1 MDLKLEKLIADSR
14 SLRSEFSDLAEVFVT
29 ACEDMRDTGMPIDGS
44 LLERGAQANFRFLS
58 LVDAY
63 LTLDVDRSGDH
74 AMREKPRTLDHLDEL
89 IERVIESAKQ
99 QSTRSELDGLLTK
112 ASQIEWPESAD
123 ETFVNDLATA
133 IASGRAYLASADT
146 QQLMILS
153 VTNPAIALAK
163 IIEHSTEIDEEQH
176 EKLSDAVEGHFGKRL
191 LRTALRNRLRFRSGN
206 IGENTSTEESF
217 DANTVESPSEAFKVA
232 TDASDVA
239 CSHPLQLV
247 AESEPEQVEIT
258 NTRAEEKASDSSSH
272 ESQPDSQGLG
282 TSQEENEIP
291 NSQAAFSCKDNSVV
305 DVDEPTI
312 SIEEEVLVAS
322 KSSLN
327 GSPAMY
333 AGIPSHLTS
342 YGSFTEQFYVNQSG
356 QVKEQSLFTNR
367 NDSAYNLE
375 RAYEHW
381 LTNKQ
386 FAHVWT
392 ICRAIECIGKTP
404 PSRTTDLSDLSQ
416 FLQGGASIR
425 KLGEQSRTQRLREAI
440 KYEEAEPNLLLTLFI
455 QAFSPAT
462 EDFLNDKEIELL
474 IERCA
479 SADENLKRVIS
490 KVLQMHARDS
500 FSIDLIRS
508 RVFEVPSVTTGAIEE
523 TMKNHAS
530 ILHEEVRKLWSAAG
544 GRIRTTHSR
553 EAWDEFIAIAD
564 QIFEPAYKV
573 QETGQLSLQE
583 FEKRVLK
590 LRDYAKRICERND
603 VQQGDRKRFERSVET
618 LISLAMNLV
627 SWSKDLERAKRR
639 NDDHVEQLIPS
650 IELKALLSY
659 SESKDPWLAT
669 FCLLLKLVFHETG
682 KDSGHHKLQPNSG
695 IQFSFT
701 FEDICKY
708 PDLLKFVSL
717 DEISDSIYIEP
728 TQVSDPLALA
738 CILLEDPI
746 SVTVSAPTQLFSQL
760 FADGRF
766 ELLKV
771 NSKLLSS
778 QQKEEFKR
786 FQAGQ
791 GMQVAQLITQL
802 KQSHRSLQELALPVS
817 EQVSRI
823 LRECESLGDGL
834 LDDSLDSTLFL
845 EYLSQVCEYCDTTLN
860 EGARQLL
867 DRTLSL
873 TLERRQQLE
882 QKIQLRQ
889 FADALYLLGEK
900 GKRDSGWQR
909 ETTWRDLAKI
919 EFAEPALALRRIIDQ
934 ADFAKEFLTEW
945 ARGYEGQ
952 IRADQ
957 PLRTKFARMMF
968 SSTDKDDASSK
979 PRGRNESS
987 GFRVSCK
994 NVLDWF
1000 AAQKLNPTF
1009 VPQLRQ
1015 YSDIIILTP
1024 LVKSSSPSFVE
1035 SLRSHAAKEFG
1046 KDSKDLGVFLVPGI
1060 TEAVRADVMREFS
1073 SHGLRASIIDDLD
1086 ICRLLNP
1093 GGKKINLLLGL
1104 VEQVLEQQPLQAFS
1118 PYHKHDG
1125 QHVTQ
1130 EMFVGRRDQVRE
1142 IALTTQ
1148 YSRLFSGR
1156 KLGKSALLSYVQQTH
1171 DNTKLASGNTLR
1183 VLYISGVGAGGES
1196 EFVQRIVDALA
1207 RQIGFSVP
1215 DIVPPSDSKNPAAF
1229 KLVKCFELLCD
1240 TRKEESWL
1248 ILFDEAD
1255 LFMER
1260 QIAEYDRRQED
1271 CLSFAIR
1278 SNVESHRDS
1287 TGLPRV
1293 RFLFS
1298 GYRVT
1303 HKSDGAWT
1311 GAWGDVLRLEP
1322 LHPDDA
1328 STLVR
1333 GPLDRLGIKSSEI
1346 AHTIAWRCGYQ
1357 PALII
1362 GFCRQLL
1369 QQKGLRERI
1378 DDLAVAETFEHA
1390 NVQDEIRQ
1398 IIDSNFQGNKVGGVV
1413 FLTAIWAFSENGASK
1428 GITDLADHIT
1438 SKLIS
1443 IESDFGW
1450 LNALDQKAALNRVE
1464 SVVQDLVRRQLL
1476 RVETSTKGQ
1485 RTYFARFP
1493 HHIPTLSRDL
1503 SRDPEGRIR
1512 RSIEECRNG
1521 DSRKAQGDPLEFILS
1536 LYSAAELETAKIA
1549 IASADPQMPL
1559 MGVVFPDDWIDACP
1573 VGLITQDD
1581 LVKVDAGKGKIES
1594 LCDTSR
1600 QLMIMNCRGNFWSK
1614 QVLQATANRPP
1625 FLIGG
1630 FDLLR
1635 EVLTREIESDEFYLV
1650 LGIGRLSKATLQWWF
1665 NRKRAL
1671 EFDQGGLDAIY
1682 GATSGIPILVRSLD
1696 EIIKQRGGID
1706 GTNMSNAELASAFA
1720 ELGSQLTQIASR
1732 LSNQTTGLTKREREL
1747 LKMIGIASE
1756 AMSDEDAIRDLLG
1769 WEDLFSETG
1778 FEVVAPRDMIS
1789 IRLLQ
1794 TTGLVPLVGLT
1805 TGRSPI
1811 DQLARVP
1818 ADDALFKLLKAM
1830 EQLP

>member
-1 MDLKLEKLIADSR
+1 MDHILEKLIADSR
-14 SLRSEFSDLAEVFVT
+14 SLRSEFSDLSEVLIT
-29 ACEDMRDTGMPIDGS
+29 ACEDMRDSGMPIDGS
-44 LLERGAQANFRFLS
+44 ILERSAQANSRFQQ
-58 LVDAY
+58 LVEAY
-63 LTLDVDRSGDH
+63 LTLDFDHSVDDPI
-74 AMREKPRTLDHLDEL
+74 RERPRTLDHLDEL
-89 IERVIESAKQ
+89 IDRVIEYAKQ
-99 QSTRSELDGLLTK
+99 ASTRTEVEALLTK
-112 ASQIEWPESAD
+112 ASQLEWPDNAD
-123 ETFVNDLATA
+123 ETFVNDLGMA
-133 IASGRAYLASADT
+133 IASGRASLTSADF
-146 QQLMILS
+146 QQLMSLTC
-153 VTNPAIALAK
+153 TNPAIALLK
-163 IIEHSTEIDEEQH
+163 IVEHSPEIDEEQH
-176 EKLSDAVEGHFGKRL
+176 EKLADVVEGHFGKRL
-191 LRTALRNRLRFRSGN
+191 LRTALRDKLRFRNGE
-206 IGENTSTEESF
+206 IGGKTLTEESYNSKAV
-217 DANTVESPSEAFKVA
+217 DWAN
-232 TDASDVA
+232 DASTVT
-239 CSHPLQLV
+239 
-247 AESEPEQVEIT
+247 T
-258 NTRAEEKASDSSSH
+258 NENNDDSSSPLQFVANTEAAKLDIAATSVEADASESTLS
-272 ESQPDSQGLG
+272 ESQP
-282 TSQEENEIP
+282 TSQDLAINREENEIANP
-291 NSQAAFSCKDNSVV
+291 QAAFEFDDSSVV
-305 DVDEPTI
+305 EVDEPSI
-312 SIEEEVLVAS
+312 SIGDDISVDIQ
-322 KSSLN
+322 SSS
-327 GSPAMY
+327 GDSA
-333 AGIPSHLTS
+333 AIDVGIPSHLVS
-342 YGSFTEQFYVNQSG
+342 YERFTEQFFVAPSG
-356 QVKEQSLFTNR
+356 QVKEQSLFTNN
-367 NDSAYNLE
+367 NDSAHNLAKACE
-375 RAYEHW
+375 RW
-381 LTNKQ
+381 LANKQ
-386 FAHVWT
+386 FAHVW
-392 ICRAIECIGKTP
+392 ILCRAIECIGKTP
-404 PSRTTDLSDLSQ
+404 PSRTADLSDLSQ
-416 FLQGGASIR
+416 LLQGGALSP
-425 KLGEQSRTQRLREAI
+425 KDGEQSRTQRLREAI
-440 KYEEAEPNLLLTLFI
+440 KNEEAEPNLLLTLFI
-455 QAFSPAT
+455 QAISPET
-462 EDFLNDKEIELL
+462 EDCLNDQEIALL
-474 IERCA
+474 IDKCT
-479 SADENLKRVIS
+479 SADENLKRLIS
-490 KVLQMHARDS
+490 KLLQMHARDS

-508 RVFEVPSVTTGAIEE
+508 RVFEVSSVTTGAIEE
-523 TMKNHAS
+523 TLKGHAS
-530 ILHEEVRKLWSAAG
+530 TLRDEVRKLWSAAG

-564 QIFEPAYKV
+564 QTFEPAYKV
-573 QETGQLSLQE
+573 QETGQLSSQE

-590 LRDYAKRICERND
+590 LRDHAKRICERNE
-603 VQQGDRKRFERSVET
+603 VQQGDRKRFDRSVET
-618 LISLAMNLV
+618 LISYAMKIVSSSKELV
-627 SWSKDLERAKRR
+627 RAMQR

-650 IELKALLSY
+650 SEIRLLLSY

-669 FCLLLKLVFHETG
+669 FCLLLRLVFSEKG
-682 KDSGHHKLQPNSG
+682 KDSSQRKLELYDR

-701 FEDICKY
+701 FEDICRY

-717 DEISDSIYIEP
+717 DEISDSILVEP
-728 TQVSDPLALA
+728 TQISDPLALS
-738 CILLEDPI
+738 CILLDDPN
-746 SVTVSAPTQLFSQL
+746 SLAVSAPTQLFSQIL
-760 FADGRF
+760 AEGRF
-766 ELLKV
+766 ALLKA
-771 NSKLLSS
+771 NSKLLST

-791 GMQVAQLITQL
+791 GIQVAQLINQL
-802 KQSHRSLQELALPVS
+802 KQSHRSLQELALPIS
-817 EQVSRI
+817 EHVSRI
-823 LRECESLGDGL
+823 LRECVSLADGL
-834 LDDSLDSTLFL
+834 LDDSLDSTLFI
-845 EYLSQVCEYCDTTLN
+845 EYLSRVFTFCETTLN
-860 EGARQLL
+860 DGAKQLL

-873 TLERRQQLE
+873 VPERRQQLE
-882 QKIQLRQ
+882 QKILLRQ

-900 GKRDSGWQR
+900 DNRDVGWQR

-919 EFAEPALALRRIIDQ
+919 EFVEPALALRRSIEQ
-934 ADFAKEFLTEW
+934 ADFAKEFLAEW

-979 PRGRNESS
+979 PRGRNESNA
-987 GFRVSCK
+987 FRVSCK

-1015 YSDIIILTP
+1015 YSDIVILTP

-1035 SLRSHAAKEFG
+1035 SLRSHAAKELG

-1060 TEAVRADVMREFS
+1060 TEAVRSDVLREFS
-1073 SHGLRASIIDDLD
+1073 SHGFRASVIDDLD

-1104 VEQVLEQQPLQAFS
+1104 VEQILEQQPLQAFS

-1183 VLYISGVGAGGES
+1183 VLYISGVGAGEES
-1196 EFVQRIVDALA
+1196 EFVQRIFDALG
-1207 RQIGFSVP
+1207 RQVGFSVP
-1215 DIVPPSDSKNPAAF
+1215 DIAYPLDSKNPSAF

-1260 QIAEYDRRQED
+1260 QIDEYDRRQED

-1328 STLVR
+1328 ATLVR
-1333 GPLDRLGIKSSEI
+1333 GPLERIGVKSSEI

-1369 QQKGLRERI
+1369 QQKGLRARI
-1378 DDLAVAETFEHA
+1378 DDVAVAETFEHA

-1398 IIDSNFQGNKVGGVV
+1398 IIDSNFQGNKVGGVI

-1438 SKLIS
+1438 GKLIS

-1450 LNALDQKAALNRVE
+1450 LNVPDQKAALNRVE

-1476 RVETSTKGQ
+1476 RIETNTKGQ

-1512 RSIEECRNG
+1512 LSIEECRNG

-1549 IASADPQMPL
+1549 MASADPEMPL
-1559 MGVVFPDDWIDACP
+1559 MGVVFPDNWIDACP
-1573 VGLITQDD
+1573 VSLLTQND
-1581 LVKVDAGKGKIES
+1581 LLKVDATKGEFES
-1594 LCDTSR
+1594 LRETSR
-1600 QLMIMNCRGNFWSK
+1600 QRVIINCSGNFWNR
-1614 QVLQATANRPP
+1614 QVLQGPLHPPP

-1635 EVLTREIESDEFYLV
+1635 EVLTRELESDEFYLV
-1650 LGIGRLSKATLQWWF
+1650 LGIGRMSKATLQWWF

-1682 GATSGIPILVRSLD
+1682 SATSGIPILVRAID
-1696 EIIKQRGGID
+1696 EIMKERGGVD
-1706 GTNMSNAELASAFA
+1706 GTNINNAELAGAFA
-1720 ELGSQLTQIASR
+1720 ELDIRFTQIASR
-1732 LSNQTTGLTKREREL
+1732 LLDETNGLMKRELEL
-1747 LKMIGIASE
+1747 LRMICIASN
-1756 AMSDEDAIRDLLG
+1756 AMSDEDSIRDLLG
-1769 WEDLFSETG
+1769 WEELFAETG

-1794 TTGLVPLVGLT
+1794 ITGLVPLLGLAA
-1805 TGRSPI
+1805 GRSPI
-1811 DQLARVP
+1811 DKLARVP
-1818 ADDALFKLLKAM
+1818 ADDALFKLLNTM
-1830 EQLP
+1830 EQRT

>member
-1 MDLKLEKLIADSR
+1 
-14 SLRSEFSDLAEVFVT
+14 
-29 ACEDMRDTGMPIDGS
+29 
-44 LLERGAQANFRFLS
+44 
-58 LVDAY
+58 
-63 LTLDVDRSGDH
+63 
-74 AMREKPRTLDHLDEL
+74 
-89 IERVIESAKQ
+89 
-99 QSTRSELDGLLTK
+99 
-112 ASQIEWPESAD
+112 
-123 ETFVNDLATA
+123 
-133 IASGRAYLASADT
+133 
-146 QQLMILS
+146 
-153 VTNPAIALAK
+153 
-163 IIEHSTEIDEEQH
+163 
-176 EKLSDAVEGHFGKRL
+176 
-191 LRTALRNRLRFRSGN
+191 
-206 IGENTSTEESF
+206 
-217 DANTVESPSEAFKVA
+217 
-232 TDASDVA
+232 
-239 CSHPLQLV
+239 
-247 AESEPEQVEIT
+247 
-258 NTRAEEKASDSSSH
+258 
-272 ESQPDSQGLG
+272 
-282 TSQEENEIP
+282 
-291 NSQAAFSCKDNSVV
+291 
-305 DVDEPTI
+305 
-312 SIEEEVLVAS
+312 
-322 KSSLN
+322 
-327 GSPAMY
+327 
-333 AGIPSHLTS
+333 
-342 YGSFTEQFYVNQSG
+342 
-356 QVKEQSLFTNR
+356 
-367 NDSAYNLE
+367 
-375 RAYEHW
+375 
-381 LTNKQ
+381 
-386 FAHVWT
+386 
-392 ICRAIECIGKTP
+392 
-404 PSRTTDLSDLSQ
+404 
-416 FLQGGASIR
+416 
-425 KLGEQSRTQRLREAI
+425 
-440 KYEEAEPNLLLTLFI
+440 
-455 QAFSPAT
+455 
-462 EDFLNDKEIELL
+462 
-474 IERCA
+474 
-479 SADENLKRVIS
+479 
-490 KVLQMHARDS
+490 
-500 FSIDLIRS
+500 
-508 RVFEVPSVTTGAIEE
+508 
-523 TMKNHAS
+523 
-530 ILHEEVRKLWSAAG
+530 
-544 GRIRTTHSR
+544 
-553 EAWDEFIAIAD
+553 
-564 QIFEPAYKV
+564 
-573 QETGQLSLQE
+573 
-583 FEKRVLK
+583 
-590 LRDYAKRICERND
+590 
-603 VQQGDRKRFERSVET
+603 
-618 LISLAMNLV
+618 
-627 SWSKDLERAKRR
+627 
-639 NDDHVEQLIPS
+639 
-650 IELKALLSY
+650 
-659 SESKDPWLAT
+659 
-669 FCLLLKLVFHETG
+669 
-682 KDSGHHKLQPNSG
+682 
-695 IQFSFT
+695 
-701 FEDICKY
+701 
-708 PDLLKFVSL
+708 
-717 DEISDSIYIEP
+717 
-728 TQVSDPLALA
+728 
-738 CILLEDPI
+738 
-746 SVTVSAPTQLFSQL
+746 
-760 FADGRF
+760 
-766 ELLKV
+766 
-771 NSKLLSS
+771 
-778 QQKEEFKR
+778 
-786 FQAGQ
+786 
-791 GMQVAQLITQL
+791 
-802 KQSHRSLQELALPVS
+802 
-817 EQVSRI
+817 
-823 LRECESLGDGL
+823 
-834 LDDSLDSTLFL
+834 
-845 EYLSQVCEYCDTTLN
+845 
-860 EGARQLL
+860 
-867 DRTLSL
+867 
-873 TLERRQQLE
+873 
-882 QKIQLRQ
+882 
-889 FADALYLLGEK
+889 
-900 GKRDSGWQR
+900 
-909 ETTWRDLAKI
+909 
-919 EFAEPALALRRIIDQ
+919 
-934 ADFAKEFLTEW
+934 
-945 ARGYEGQ
+945 
-952 IRADQ
+952 
-957 PLRTKFARMMF
+957 MMF